1 MTLLTPHYDIPT
13 IADAEALSALAEAT
27 FRTTFAHLYPPED
40 LENFLTD
47 WMPPDKVRAE
57 IADPRFTYKV
67 ARDADGGLLGYIKLG
82 PVWFDLP
89 SSEPDPV
96 DATELH
102 QLYVA
107 PAAHGNGVA
116 AGLMD
121 LALAAARDDARK
133 RIYLSVYI
141 DNLRAQRF
149 YARYGFYEVGK
160 NPFRVGSTID
170 DDRIWRCDL

>member
-1 MTLLTPHYDIPT
+1 MTIQFEAPLM
-13 IADAEALSALAEAT
+13 ADATAISTLAETT
-27 FRTTFAHLYPPED
+27 FTKTFAHLYPPED
-40 LENFLTD
+40 LQSFLAT
-47 WMPPDKVRAE
+47 WMPPA
-57 IADPRFTYKV
+57 KV
-67 ARDADGGLLGYIKLG
+67 AAQIESPDWTFRVARGGDGGLLGYIKLG
-82 PVWFDLP
+82 PVEFDLP
-89 SSEPDPV
+89 DSEPDPA

-107 PAAHGNGVA
+107 PAAQGTGVA
-116 AGLMD
+116 ASLIGW
-121 LALAAARDDARK
+121 ALDHAREQGSR

-160 NPFRVGSTID
+160 NPFEVGGTID